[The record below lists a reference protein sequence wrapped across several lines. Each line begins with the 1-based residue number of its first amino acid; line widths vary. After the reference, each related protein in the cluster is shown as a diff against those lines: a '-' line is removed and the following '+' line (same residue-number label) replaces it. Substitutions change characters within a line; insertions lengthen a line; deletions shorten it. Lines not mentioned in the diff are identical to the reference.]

1 MNKVSFFVL
10 GWVSILLS
18 VFLFSCAKEG
28 MPQGGPIDTIPP
40 KLKWSVPP
48 QFARNFHGKKIIFR
62 FDEYFDLKNINQEF
76 FSSPPFARQPRF
88 VIKGKKLIVNLRDSL
103 RDSATYTLDFG
114 NAIVDYHEGNVLK
127 GFKYVFSTY
136 DRIDTLQI
144 PGRIVDAFTLE
155 PVAGAYI
162 MLYRRKN
169 DSVVY
174 LYPPQYIARSDD
186 SGKFVLFGLKPGSYK
201 VFALMDLNN
210 NFIYDGIENQIAFLD
225 STVSPRVEVQVF
237 HDTLPANTVLHD
249 TINNITDTLKHD
261 TVIVRRVVKYYPFLD
276 LFMFEEN
283 TRPQQIVATSRPYP
297 FLVMVRFN
305 LPLIKNFYR
314 IKCLTK
320 GFDSTDYLPE
330 YFVNS
335 DSLWIWIVDSAM
347 QQQDTLKFVF
357 DLFTPVKGGQQLI
370 TDTAEAFMPVDST
383 LKFNISVLNKKP
395 NYFDSVVLQT
405 NQYLLKFDTSLTD
418 FVQIVDTNVY
428 DPKMIKATCLRVE
441 PDKIQVLFSKPV
453 DTSQVK
459 FLILN
464 TLDGQYSYNFSQ
476 NHKVLNINLG
486 QALSDLDTIYMD
498 LYYRVKRF
506 YPYYEPF
513 RCRQKLTLVR
523 QQLVKTIWNEP
534 KRLKLFFV
542 KPVID
547 LQIDGLTY
555 DSLKIDQRTVT
566 VYLRDFQDSL
576 SFRIKMLDFT
586 GLTVYPTYYSHKVS
600 VKFDYPKNKI
610 IKYAHTSRDT
620 IKLRFKFPI
629 DSLLYIKPV
638 DYDQSN
644 WSQITLDSNVMVI
657 RLLDKKLK
665 RLKFLKLTY
674 AVVQHAGDSTYTTID
689 TFQVTYGTDQFL
701 QKTTTMKPL
710 PFHLQQ
716 DTVNYEKYYLYAKLQ
731 SSSKYQL
738 LFYPGTF
745 TTISRQTIDTLTQLQ
760 FMTNS
765 QKDYGDAVLEI
776 IDTTGTLS
784 NMQLI
789 LSLMDDK
796 NIIRQKIVSD
806 TGKVY
811 FHRLPQGSYRLRII
825 YDRNKNGRWDTGNYL
840 RDEQP
845 EKVVIYPQ
853 KITVKPGWEME
864 QRIII
869 N

>member
-10 GWVSILLS
+10 GCVSILLS

-48 QFARNFHGKKIIFR
+48 QFARNFHGKEIIFR
-62 FDEYFDLKNINQEF
+62 FDEYFDLKNINEEF
-76 FSSPPFARQPRF
+76 FSSPPFARPPKF
-88 VIKGKKLIVNLRDSL
+88 VIKGKKLIVKLRDSL

-136 DRIDTLQI
+136 SQIDTLQI
-144 PGRIVDAFTLE
+144 PGRVVDAFTLE
-155 PVAGAYI
+155 PIAGAYV

-237 HDTLPANTVLHD
+237 HDTLPANTILHD

-276 LFMFEEN
+276 LFMFKEN

-297 FLVMVRFN
+297 FLVKVRFN
-305 LPLIKNFYR
+305 LPLIKNFYHT
-314 IKCLTK
+314 KCLTK

-330 YFVNS
+330 YFANS

-347 QQQDTLKFVF
+347 QLQDTLEFAF

-370 TDTAEAFMPVDST
+370 TDTAVAFMPVDSV
-383 LKFNISVLNKKP
+383 LKFNITVLNKKP
-395 NYFDSVVLQT
+395 NFFDSIVLQT

-428 DPKMIKATCLRVE
+428 DPGLVKATCLRVE

-453 DTSQVK
+453 DTSRVK

-464 TLDGQYSYNFSQ
+464 ALHGQYSYSFSQ
-476 NHKVLNINLG
+476 NQKVLNINLG

-498 LYYRVKRF
+498 LYYRIKRF

-534 KRLKLFFV
+534 EKLYMFFV

-547 LQIDGLTY
+547 LQISGLEY
-555 DSLKIDQRTVT
+555 DSLEIDQQKVT
-566 VYLRDFQDSL
+566 VYLKDFRDSL
-576 SFRIKMLDFT
+576 SFHVKMLDFT
-586 GLTVYPTYYSHKVS
+586 GLTVHPTYYSKQVT
-600 VKFDYPKNKI
+600 VKFNYPKNKI
-610 IKYAHTSRDT
+610 IKYAHTSRDS
-620 IKLRFKFPI
+620 IKLEFKFPI
-629 DSLLYIKPV
+629 DNLLYIKPV
-638 DYDQSN
+638 GYDQSN
-644 WSQITLDSNVMVI
+644 WSQITIDGNVMVI

-674 AVVQHAGDSTYTTID
+674 AVVQKAGDSVYKTID

-716 DTVNYEKYYLYAKLQ
+716 DTLNYEKYYLYAKLQ
-731 SSSKYQL
+731 PSRKYQL
-738 LFYPGTF
+738 LFYPETF

-776 IDTTGTLS
+776 IDTTGTLP

-796 NIIRQKIVSD
+796 NIIRQKTVSD
-806 TGKVY
+806 TGKIY

-845 EKVVIYPQ
+845 EKVLIYPQ
-853 KITVKPGWEME
+853 KIIVKPNWQME
-864 QRIII
+864 QRIFI